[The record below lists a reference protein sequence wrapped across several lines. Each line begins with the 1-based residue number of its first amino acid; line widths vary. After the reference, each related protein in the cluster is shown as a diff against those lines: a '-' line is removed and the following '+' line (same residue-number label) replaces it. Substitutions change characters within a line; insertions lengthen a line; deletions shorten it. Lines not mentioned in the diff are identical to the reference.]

1 MAAHVFSSP
10 VAGYPDKSAVDFAD
24 PETRRRLSP
33 SAIRVFAKIAEKWDL
48 SESQVRSLLGGIA
61 SSTLH
66 AWKSNPDKRVLDKNA
81 LTRISLVI
89 GIYKML
95 HTYFGPVADE
105 WIANPNDGP
114 LFGGVSP
121 IEYMVATDI
130 LGMVEVRRMLDA
142 WSAGH

>member
-1 MAAHVFSSP
+1 V
-10 VAGYPDKSAVDFAD
+10 GYPEKSAVDFAD
-24 PETRRRLSP
+24 DETRRRLSP
-33 SAIRVFAKIAEKWDL
+33 SAIRVFSNIAEKWDL

-81 LTRISLVI
+81 MTRISLVI
-89 GIYKML
+89 GIYKSL
-95 HTYFGPVADE
+95 HTYFGPVADQ
-105 WIANPNDGP
+105 WIANPNDAP

-130 LGMVEVRRMLDA
+130 LGMVEVRRMLDS